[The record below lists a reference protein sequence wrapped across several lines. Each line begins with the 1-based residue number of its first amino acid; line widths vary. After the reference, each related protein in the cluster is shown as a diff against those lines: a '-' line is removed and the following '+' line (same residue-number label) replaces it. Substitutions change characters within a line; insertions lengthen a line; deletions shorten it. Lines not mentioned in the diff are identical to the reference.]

1 LHERISASPDHT
13 GSTGPL
19 LALHDLAMT
28 PFGVN
33 HSAEEVKCIDMMVWI
48 GQTYRTVEEYI
59 REAERRGCCRE
70 IPEVPP
76 WARPGETKVFLIHR
90 DGRAPHQGSIFG
102 YFILE
107 RLEIVTPGRQFSYW
121 PPLGSVEL
129 AELRKIRK
137 RQELKKRLEKH
148 KRKYRQYVAQRKTRP
163 RLEPRDP
170 GDDPLDKIF
179 KEWLKQLLRKRSE
192 GDCEPVPDDFSQ
204 CEPHRSCSQRLSPGA
219 VYVVDALAAEIK
231 TAYEKALDARIQTQT
246 SQGRTRSD
254 VLKDLR
260 QETND
265 AWIWWRKVAKGRS
278 RARILA
284 QLVEAEEP
292 SRKWWETVATV
303 DGGAALRTLRRTPTR
318 EWHWWRAEPDPF
330 REVADR
336 VLSSR
341 TPSGGANTQTRK
353 LLGAKKAMVR
363 GELVVFKRPFP
374 IFEHAPQAAFRG
386 INRIDGDELLR
397 QVANGV
403 RKPVI
408 SYCGEEMRDDE
419 IRTQSQLVGLLSSE
433 LHVSEALARRY
444 FKRLAELATV
454 NLQANREFNLP
465 NLGRLVVRY
474 WKARTGRNPQTG
486 KKLLIPAKHVV
497 RFRPTKALRDK
508 IAPLP
513 PRPRPAGRSGTGQT
527 GAPRPGGP

>member
-1 LHERISASPDHT
+1 MIPS
-13 GSTGPL
+13 
-19 LALHDLAMT
+19 
-28 PFGVN
+28 GVN
-33 HSAEEVKCIDMMVWI
+33 QSAEEVKCIDMMVWV

-59 REAERRGCCRE
+59 REVERRGCCRK
-70 IPEVPP
+70 IPEVPR

-107 RLEIVTPGRQFSYW
+107 RLEIITPGTQFPYW
-121 PPLGSVEL
+121 PPLGCAEL

-148 KRKYRQYVAQRKTRP
+148 KRKYRKHVAQRKTRP
-163 RLEPRDP
+163 RPEPRDP
-170 GDDPLDKIF
+170 GDDLLDEIF
-179 KEWLKQLLRKRSE
+179 EEWLEELLRKWSE

-204 CEPHRSCSQRLSPGA
+204 CEPDRSCSKRLSPGG
-219 VYVVDALAAEIK
+219 VYAVDALAAGIK
-231 TAYEKALDARIQTQT
+231 TAYEKALDARSQTQT

-254 VLKDLR
+254 VLKDVCE
-260 QETND
+260 ETND

-284 QLVEAEEP
+284 QLVEAEGP
-292 SRKWWETVATV
+292 SRKWWDTVGTV
-303 DGGAALRTLRRTPTR
+303 NEGAVLRALRRTPTR
-318 EWHWWRAEPDPF
+318 EWHWWRAEPDLF
-330 REVADR
+330 RRVADEVHQ

-341 TPSGGANTQTRK
+341 SAKTQVPQE
-353 LLGAKKAMVR
+353 KATVR
-363 GELVVFKRPFP
+363 GELVVFKKPFP
-374 IFEHAPQAAFRG
+374 IFEQAPQAAFRG

-408 SYCGEEMRDDE
+408 SYCGEEIRDDE

-444 FKRLAELATV
+444 FERLAELATV

-486 KKLLIPAKHVV
+486 GKLLIPGKHVV
-497 RFRPTKALRDK
+497 RFRPTKALRDE

-513 PRPRPAGRSGTGQT
+513 PRSRPHR
-527 GAPRPGGP
+527 RR